1 MAWWLRYPMIF
12 LDFLQHLAM
21 PSMDASM
28 PIVVTAYDWVR
39 TSVWL
44 AVLLVIVTQSFY
56 MSSTTNSSLV
66 LTRCDSQEAGTEMVD
81 ITDPAR

>member
-1 MAWWLRYPMIF
+1 MIF
-12 LDFLQHLAM
+12 LAFLQHLAM

-28 PIVVTAYDWVR
+28 PIVATVYDWVR

-44 AVLLVIVTQSFY
+44 AVLLVIVTQSFL
-56 MSSTTNSSLV
+56 MSSTTNYFLV
-66 LTRCDSQEAGTEMVD
+66 LTRCDSQEAGTEMVN